1 MKTSESVILHIK
13 LESFFL
19 AQSQTTVAHIY
30 LHSISFILIPP
41 PSLLSNAS
49 HLVCVYNTIITPLYH
64 QENGINSVLVLCSK
78 LFKSNISS
86 TSRDPSRTL
95 ILTLFYV
102 RLTAKRS
109 QKSRIFAWAD
119 SHFQTLLTNV
129 LSTCLIRKN
138 SFCSSIS
145 CWLEGEKKSITL
157 TTHKNFL
164 KEAESL
170 KHILLLC
177 HSYPKTNH
185 LDTSGRTALTAF
197 IREVPESHGHRIV

>member
-1 MKTSESVILHIK
+1 MWGWLLKDHRSPGFLHG
-13 LESFFL
+13 L
-19 AQSQTTVAHIY
+19 
-30 LHSISFILIPP
+30 
-41 PSLLSNAS
+41 
-49 HLVCVYNTIITPLYH
+49 
-64 QENGINSVLVLCSK
+64 
-78 LFKSNISS
+78 
-86 TSRDPSRTL
+86 TL
-95 ILTLFYV
+95 IF
-102 RLTAKRS
+102 K
-109 QKSRIFAWAD
+109 
-119 SHFQTLLTNV
+119 TLLTNV
-129 LSTCLIRKN
+129 LSTCLNRKN

-197 IREVPESHGHRIV
+197 IREVPESHGHRIVWKNLRQEQRWAFILPQVLSLWTPVLKLICSHPTDQIPFSLEMIQAWRVPHNSRN